1 MDVTSEGEKGVV
13 MHLIAGSAPVPETCR
28 GAVVA
33 VGNFDGVHRGHQKL
47 LEIARAEAERLGR
60 PWGVVSFEPHPRTYF
75 RPAEPVFRLTPEA
88 LKARL
93 VQGLGASFMVVL
105 PFDKALSELEPD
117 AFVQQHLIDR
127 LGVAH
132 VVTGYDFHF
141 GKGRK
146 GSPATMTVLGRERG
160 FGVTI
165 VDQVTDEGDQHS
177 PFSSSAIRQALRHG
191 QVADAA
197 RELGYNWM
205 VLGEVVRGDQRGR
218 TIGFPTLN
226 IVLEKGADPFRG
238 IYAVKVRDAKLK
250 GAIAWPGAGYF
261 GDRPTFDTGRTF
273 LEVYLIGFEGDLY
286 GRELMVEFIDM
297 IRPDKRFSSIDE
309 LVQQM
314 KGDCEAALSKLES
327 AKAENPVAQFPL
339 GRLQAEGLL

>member
-1 MDVTSEGEKGVV
+1 MI
-13 MHLIAGSAPVPETCR
+13 LIAGTGAVPENCR
-28 GAVVA
+28 GAVIA
-33 VGNFDGVHRGHQKL
+33 IGNFDGVHRGHQTL
-47 LEIARAEAERLGR
+47 LEIARAEARRLGR

-75 RPAEPVFRLTPEA
+75 KPDEPVFRLTPEA
-88 LKARL
+88 LKSRL
-93 VQGLGASFMVVL
+93 MAALGASFMAVL
-105 PFDKALSELEPD
+105 PFDHALSDLSPED
-117 AFVQQHLIDR
+117 FVALHLVER
-127 LGVAH
+127 MGAAH

-146 GSPATMTVLGRERG
+146 GSPAIMKELGGHKG

-177 PFSSSAIRQALRHG
+177 PFSSSSIRQALRHG
-191 QVADAA
+191 HVTAA
-197 RELGYNWM
+197 GRELGYHWT

-226 IVLEKGADPFRG
+226 IILDKGADPFRG
-238 IYAVKVRDAKLK
+238 IYAVRVRDAALK

-286 GRELMVEFIDM
+286 GRQMLVEFIDL
-297 IRPDKRFSSIDE
+297 IRPDKRFNSIAE
-309 LVQQM
+309 LIGQM
-314 KGDCEAALSKLES
+314 NVDCADALARLDAVKADDPLAA
-327 AKAENPVAQFPL
+327 FPL
-339 GRLQAEGLL
+339 GRLQSEGKI

>member
-1 MDVTSEGEKGVV
+1 MK
-13 MHLIAGSAPVPETCR
+13 LIAGTGPVPESCR

-33 VGNFDGVHRGHQKL
+33 IGNFDGVHRGHQTL
-47 LEIARAEAERLGR
+47 LDIARAEADRLGR

-75 RPAEPVFRLTPEA
+75 KPDEPVFRLTPEA
-88 LKARL
+88 MKSRL
-93 VQGLGASFMVVL
+93 MAALGASFMAVL
-105 PFDKALSELEPD
+105 PFDQALSDLSPED
-117 AFVQQHLIDR
+117 FVTRHLVER
-127 LGVAH
+127 MGAAH

-146 GSPATMTVLGRERG
+146 GSPAIMKELGGHNG

-165 VDQVTDEGDQHS
+165 VEQVTDEGDQHS
-177 PFSSSAIRQALRHG
+177 PFSSSSIRQALRHG
-191 QVADAA
+191 HVTAA
-197 RELGYNWM
+197 GRELGYHWT

-226 IVLEKGADPFRG
+226 IVLDKGADPFRG
-238 IYAVKVRDAKLK
+238 IYAVRVRDAALK

-286 GRELMVEFIDM
+286 GRQMLVEFIDL
-297 IRPDKRFSSIDE
+297 IRPDKRFNSIDE
-309 LVQQM
+309 LIVQM
-314 KGDCEAALSKLES
+314 NADCTEALARLEAL
-327 AKAENPVAQFPL
+327 KADNPLAAYPL
-339 GRLQAEGLL
+339 GRLQAEGTL